1 MTKSGER
8 VAVDVGDLVKRCTM
22 MKKSDITIS
31 VTDNAANMKK
41 SSELRQ
47 LDPFTYMLR
56 TSCTPYGMN
65 LLFEDI
71 EKLPEINAEVSAVA
85 YFSKWLVQN
94 RQYKG
99 MPTLIQREQRWK
111 TQLLVRTLP
120 TDTRFISVFDDA
132 ALCAHL

>member
-1 MTKSGER
+1 
-8 VAVDVGDLVKRCTM
+8 
-22 MKKSDITIS
+22 MKKSDITIP

-41 SSELRQ
+41 STVLQQ

-71 EKLPEINAEVSAVA
+71 EQLPEINAEVSADA

-94 RQYKG
+94 Q
-99 MPTLIQREQRWK
+99 Q
-111 TQLLVRTLP
+111 
-120 TDTRFISVFDDA
+120 
-132 ALCAHL
+132 